1 MHRFLRGLRP
11 SIATQLRVQGV
22 STLDAAIAMAA
33 RVGSIA
39 EFGSASSPAPA
50 AAAAVGADDMQLD
63 NIEGLDSETSA
74 AEGSTAPVTQAQLM
88 ALINAMKHERG
99 SNRTK
104 EAKSGGK
111 DVAAA
116 IGKRFHLTPEQVREH
131 FDKGQCFNCH
141 STEHSSRTCPKQ
153 KKSSN

>member
-1 MHRFLRGLRP
+1 
-11 SIATQLRVQGV
+11 
-22 STLDAAIAMAA
+22 MAA
-33 RVGSIA
+33 RIGS
-39 EFGSASSPAPA
+39 FGELNASLSASAASSAPA
-50 AAAAVGADDMQLD
+50 AVALSGADDMQLD
-63 NIEGLDSETSA
+63 NIEGLDSEASA

-141 STEHSSRTCPKQ
+141 STDSSRACPKQ